1 MLNLREIQAEAVRNA
16 TEKGFHDEDE
26 SPPSAIRQIAW
37 MGLLYSEVSEAI
49 DCVIEGTPNSLRQ
62 SDGKPEGLLSE
73 LADIVIRAC
82 DSAGALGIDLAA
94 EPVSSPWAGF
104 LGGTSMIA
112 YLGLITSDIGKA
124 VEAIR
129 KGEPVGPHLRKVVN
143 TVEFVTEETHVFG
156 ARRLAEAV
164 DQKLAY
170 NRTRPRLHG
179 GKRA

>member
-26 SPPSAIRQIAW
+26 SPPSAIRQVAW

-49 DCVIEGTPNSLRQ
+49 DCLLDDAFDATIRG
-62 SDGKPEGLLSE
+62 DGKPEGLFSE

-82 DSAGALGIDLAA
+82 DSAGALGIDLASERVVA
-94 EPVSSPWAGF
+94 SWDGFFSQNEPVVN
-104 LGGTSMIA
+104 
-112 YLGLITSDIGKA
+112 LGLITRDIGRA

-129 KGEPVGPHLRKVVN
+129 KGEPIGPHLRKVVD
-143 TVEFVTEETHVFG
+143 TVEDLAEETFPRG
-156 ARRLAEAV
+156 AQKLKEAI